1 MDRFRYLRRIVLRD
15 GCQGFVPINAA
26 FANELTGFWVN
37 LPVISGL
44 KNVAW
49 KRGEGGIGGS
59 ISLDVFLADGPTSRR
74 LVTSQFTKL
83 PEDRLIR
90 STYLRLARVELR
102 GAMVPVM
109 VGRSRKPKSW

>member
-1 MDRFRYLRRIVLRD
+1 VSERNKLDTWWAQEASRGRKW
-15 GCQGFVPINAA
+15 PIPRPQRVHA
-26 FANELTGFWVN
+26 L
-37 LPVISGL
+37 
-44 KNVAW
+44 
-49 KRGEGGIGGS
+49 EGGIGGS

-102 GAMVPVM
+102 GAMVPGI
-109 VGRSRKPKSW
+109 VGRSRGPKSC